1 MSKYI
6 VLVMMAVVF
15 AMFWKG
21 VEVLGPSNTNK
32 DILYEGPKKTVEQR
46 WQDAYDWMKDN
57 VKINPNN
64 FFKRELDILPP
75 HFVNTV
81 VKAHEADIENM
92 RKWIYE
98 NCSGRY
104 SITKDIIYDGD
115 TSRSITVLGFE
126 NPGDLTLFAL
136 SGKAQINQN

>member
-1 MSKYI
+1 M
-6 VLVMMAVVF
+6 
-15 AMFWKG
+15 WKCLDQATPTEMYYTK
-21 VEVLGPSNTNK
+21 V
-32 DILYEGPKKTVEQR
+32 QR
-46 WQDAYDWMKDN
+46 KLWNSDGRPHRNGWIEN

-64 FFKRELDILPP
+64 FYKRELEILPP

-81 VKAHEADIENM
+81 VKAHESDIETM

-98 NCSGRY
+98 NCHGRY
-104 SITKDIIYDGD
+104 SITKDVVYKGD
-115 TSRSITVLGFE
+115 TSRSVTIIGFE